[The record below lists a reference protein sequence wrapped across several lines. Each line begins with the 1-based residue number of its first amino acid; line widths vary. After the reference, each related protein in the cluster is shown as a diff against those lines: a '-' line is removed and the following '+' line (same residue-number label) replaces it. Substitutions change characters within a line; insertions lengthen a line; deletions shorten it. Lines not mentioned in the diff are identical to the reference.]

1 MKPTLF
7 AVCVI
12 GVTLFSGMKTQAQG
26 IAVGVPVYTA
36 PVYAAPVYAAPV
48 YSAPV
53 YAAPVYPTAVYPAT
67 TYYSVPDYATT
78 AAYYSPPAAVYAAPL
93 PYTATAP
100 VVVGA
105 PVRVY
110 GHWGRHHAH
119 FYYRW

>member
-1 MKPTLF
+1 MMKPTLL
-7 AVCVI
+7 AVCFV
-12 GVTLFSGMKTQAQG
+12 GVALLSGAEAQAQG

-36 PVYAAPVYAAPV
+36 PVYAPPVYA
-48 YSAPV
+48 APV
-53 YAAPVYPTAVYPAT
+53 YAAPVYPTAVYPTT
-67 TYYSVPDYATT
+67 TYAVPAYAST
-78 AAYYSPPAAVYAAPL
+78 AVYYSAPAAVYADPL
-93 PYTATAP
+93 SYPVAAP